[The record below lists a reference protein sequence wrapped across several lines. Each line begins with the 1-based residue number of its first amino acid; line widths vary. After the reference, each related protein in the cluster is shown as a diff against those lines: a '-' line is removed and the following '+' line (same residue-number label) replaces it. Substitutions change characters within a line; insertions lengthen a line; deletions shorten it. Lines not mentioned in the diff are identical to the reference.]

1 MKRLPLSPIAA
12 LAAAAL
18 LLCSAC
24 TANPQDGS
32 APDSETPA
40 TTAAAS
46 ASAPDS
52 SAGESPADSSA
63 ADTTAAESRPAS
75 SGSRQSSGTT
85 AKPQPQPA
93 GSSSVSQTTA
103 TTAAS
108 FGTVDLMD
116 KVIAASG
123 YKGTGLKGQKVIT
136 IGERPFA
143 DYSLLHGNPLET
155 APYVL
160 GARKLAA
167 GIKNTSAGLDTFCL
181 SAVKSYGFKLDISA
195 SYTVYTNID
204 QALTALFKAA
214 GDESSLAA
222 AKKQA
227 ATLAADVKTPVAK
240 WLSAAA
246 YAYSLTAAQL
256 SSVTDDDFKT
266 LCSFAYCTPA
276 SGDTA
281 LLSRMIALSKK
292 VSEKD
297 MLRAGTAMVKATGEL
312 ARALTAG
319 KAVTAGGK
327 ALTIPTP
334 AGNLVFGTTGKDT
347 YSSPDALLLIDPAG
361 SDTYKGRVAADSSRK
376 HPISVVID
384 LSGDDTYTAGAADG
398 PSQGAGVLGT
408 GILFDMAG
416 NDIYT
421 AERLAQGCALLG
433 VGVLF
438 DGKGDDNYT
447 CHVTGQASGLYG
459 LAVLADTAGKDRY
472 EAYAFAQAS
481 AGTRA
486 MCYLIDSAGNDA
498 YKTAYNVEKGY
509 ESLDYGQFPGVNGNW
524 SQGCGWGQRVVD
536 TGHQGVAGGIAG
548 LIDLAGN
555 DTYAGAIWVQGVGYW
570 SGVGFLF
577 DGKGNDKYYSSYY
590 SQSSVAHYGA
600 AALID
605 VGGDD
610 EHDVSSRGIYAGGGA
625 SVGFVWDHGTALF
638 INDGG
643 NDIYTASQTAF
654 GCADSYYD
662 GRGDG
667 KDVDK
672 QETTYAVFI
681 DTVGD
686 DFYVG
691 GSLCWGFGR
700 GGYFIDAGG
709 SDHYISSQVGF
720 LPADNEL
727 RSDTAQMGGVCLDYS
742 VTRETPAAPR
752 FSFWETAKKLGGI
765 S

>member
-1 MKRLPLSPIAA
+1 MKRSPLSLVAA
-12 LAAAAL
+12 LTAAL

-24 TANPQDGS
+24 TAAPQDES
-32 APDSETPA
+32 APESEA
-40 TTAAAS
+40 RTTAAIS
-46 ASAPDS
+46 ETASAPDS
-52 SAGESPADSSA
+52 SAAESSADSSA
-63 ADTTAAESRPAS
+63 AGTTAAGSRPAVS
-75 SGSRQSSGTT
+75 SSRPHSQTT
-85 AKPQPQPA
+85 AKPQP
-93 GSSSVSQTTA
+93 SDRTTA
-103 TTAAS
+103 KTAATTIAS

-116 KVIAASG
+116 KVIDASG

-160 GARKLAA
+160 GTRKLAA
-167 GIKNTSAGLDTFCL
+167 GVKNTSAGLDTFCL
-181 SAVKSYGFKLDISA
+181 SAVKSYGFKLDVSA
-195 SYTVYTNID
+195 SYTVYTDID

-227 ATLAADVKTPVAK
+227 AALSSSVKAPVAK

-256 SSVTDDDFKT
+256 KSVTDDDFKA

-297 MLRAGTAMVKATGEL
+297 LLRAGTALVKATGEL
-312 ARALTAG
+312 SRALTAG
-319 KAVTAGGK
+319 KALTSGDK

-361 SDTYKGRVAADSSRK
+361 NDTYKGRVAAGNSRK
-376 HPISVVID
+376 HPISVAID
-384 LSGDDTYTAGAADG
+384 LAGDDTYTAGAADG
-398 PSQGAGVLGT
+398 PSQGAGVLGI
-408 GILFDMAG
+408 GLLFDMSG

-438 DGKGDDNYT
+438 DGKGNDNYS
-447 CHVTGQASGLYG
+447 CHVTGQASGLFG

-486 MCYLIDSAGNDA
+486 MCYLIDTSGNDT
-498 YKTAYNVEKGY
+498 YKTAYAVEKGY

-524 SQGCGWGQRVVD
+524 SQGCGWGQRAVE
-536 TGHQGVAGGIAG
+536 TGYQGVAGGVAG

-555 DTYAGAIWVQGVGYW
+555 DSYAGAIWVQGVGYW

-577 DGKGNDKYYSSYY
+577 DGAGNDKYYSSYY
-590 SQSSVAHYGA
+590 SQSSVAHYGV

-610 EHDVSSRGIYAGGGA
+610 EHEVSSHGIYAGNGA

-643 NDIYTASQTAF
+643 NDVYTAAQTAF

-667 KDVDK
+667 QDVDK
-672 QETTYAVFI
+672 QETTYAIFI
-681 DTVGD
+681 DTAGD
-686 DFYVG
+686 DFYT
-691 GSLCWGFGR
+691 SSSESWGFGR
-700 GGYFIDAGG
+700 GGYFIDADGKDRYVTVRTG
-709 SDHYISSQVGF
+709 AIVPYNDEMGTRSSQK
-720 LPADNEL
+720 
-727 RSDTAQMGGVCLDYS
+727 GGVCLDYS
-742 VTRETPAAPR
+742 VTKETPAAPR
-752 FSFWETAKKLGGI
+752 IDFWEKAKKLGGI
-765 S
+765 G

>member
-1 MKRLPLSPIAA
+1 MKRHPLSLTAA

-24 TANPQDGS
+24 AVNDPQDVS
-32 APDSETPA
+32 APDPETP
-40 TTAAAS
+40 TTAAVS
-46 ASAPDS
+46 ETASAPD
-52 SAGESPADSSA
+52 ESYAEPSADSSA
-63 ADTTAAESRPAS
+63 AETTAAGSRPAAS
-75 SGSRQSSGTT
+75 AGNSRPNGGTT
-85 AKPQPQPA
+85 ARQQPA
-93 GSSSVSQTTA
+93 ASSTRTAA
-103 TTAAS
+103 TTFAA

-116 KVIAASG
+116 KVIDASG
-123 YKGTGLKGQKVIT
+123 YKGTGLKGRTAVA
-136 IGERPFA
+136 IGERPFT
-143 DYSLLHGNPLET
+143 DYSLLHGNPPET

-160 GARKLAA
+160 GTRRLAA
-167 GIKNTSAGLDTFCL
+167 GIRSTSAGLDTFCL
-181 SAVKSYGFKLDISA
+181 SAVKSYGFKRDVSA
-195 SYTVYTNID
+195 SYTVYTDID
-204 QALTALFKAA
+204 RALAALFEAA
-214 GDESSLAA
+214 GDSASLAA
-222 AKKQA
+222 AQKQA
-227 ATLAADVKTPVAK
+227 AALAADVKAPVAK

-256 SSVTDDDFKT
+256 SSVTDDDFKA

-276 SGDTA
+276 SSDTA
-281 LLSRMIALSKK
+281 LLARMAALSKK
-292 VSEKD
+292 VSEEEL
-297 MLRAGTAMVKATGEL
+297 LRAGTALVKATGEL
-312 ARALTAG
+312 SRALAAG
-319 KAVTAGGK
+319 KAVTAGNK

-361 SDTYKGRVAADSSRK
+361 NDTYKGRVAAGSSRR
-376 HPISVVID
+376 HPLSVVID
-384 LSGDDTYTAGAADG
+384 LAGDDTYTAGTADG

-408 GILFDMAG
+408 GILLDMAG
-416 NDIYT
+416 SDTYT

-438 DGKGDDNYT
+438 DGKGNDRYT
-447 CHVTGQASGLYG
+447 CHVTGQAAGLYG
-459 LAVLADTAGKDRY
+459 LAVLADTAGRDSY

-486 MCYLIDSAGNDA
+486 MCYLIDSTGNDT
-498 YKTAYNVEKGY
+498 YETAYGVVKGY
-509 ESLDYGQFPGVNGNW
+509 EGLGYSQFPGVNGNW
-524 SQGCGWGQRVVD
+524 SQGCGWGQRVVS
-536 TGHQGVAGGIAG
+536 TGNRGVAGGIAG
-548 LIDLAGN
+548 LIDLAGD
-555 DTYAGAIWVQGVGYW
+555 DTYTGAIWVQGVGYW
-570 SGVGFLF
+570 SGIGFLF
-577 DGKGNDKYYSSYY
+577 DGAGNDKYHSSYY

-610 EHDVSSRGIYAGGGA
+610 EHDVSSRGIYAGDGA

-643 NDIYTASQTAF
+643 DDIYTASQTAF

-681 DTVGD
+681 DTAGN
-686 DFYVG
+686 DFYAG
-691 GSLCWGFGR
+691 GSLCWGYGR

-752 FSFWETAKKLGGI
+752 FSFWETAKKRGGI
-765 S
+765 G